1 MVLETTKNKII
12 LNQLVGQ
19 KKEKHSVENDV
30 IVSDIKPDVLNVIS
44 TNGIINIY
52 KKEVLNGKIKI
63 EGSISTY
70 IIYMADDEQGSTRSI
85 NTSLDFTQVL
95 EMENA
100 KENMEAVININIK
113 NFETKV
119 INGRKLSVKANIETN
134 ASVYSNESLDIIT
147 GVKDSENMQVLNN
160 QQKIISLIG
169 SGRNRV
175 TVKDTVAVDIADDI
189 AEIMK
194 VNFKIIDGEIKIS
207 YNKVLSKA
215 EAVVEIMYL
224 TEDNKINTVTTK
236 MPIMGFVD
244 IQNVNENSECE
255 ASNTLSNLVVK
266 PNNTE
271 EHSIYVEA
279 EIEVSASAYEENQ
292 IDIIEDLY
300 SIADDVKF
308 DQMEVLAITDKNR
321 IKDTCTIQEN
331 IRIPELTGK
340 VLDVQVSPEIDN
352 MQVKNGKV
360 IYEGTVNLE
369 ITFEQNTGLNMRTM
383 NIPFNYE
390 VNSERI
396 VEKSNLNTSLE
407 IKQNDF
413 IIKDGSIQ
421 ITIGISFDISEQKS
435 KEIGVIE
442 NVSVEQS
449 QNCNMYSMIIYFIK
463 PGDTLWKI
471 AKMFRSTVEDIAKVN
486 DIEDPN
492 KIRAGEKIYIPRYC
506 KKQVLA

>member
-1 MVLETTKNKII
+1 
-12 LNQLVGQ
+12 
-19 KKEKHSVENDV
+19 
-30 IVSDIKPDVLNVIS
+30 
-44 TNGIINIY
+44 
-52 KKEVLNGKIKI
+52 
-63 EGSISTY
+63 
-70 IIYMADDEQGSTRSI
+70 
-85 NTSLDFTQVL
+85 
-95 EMENA
+95 
-100 KENMEAVININIK
+100 
-113 NFETKV
+113 
-119 INGRKLSVKANIETN
+119 
-134 ASVYSNESLDIIT
+134 
-147 GVKDSENMQVLNN
+147 MQVLNN

-442 NVSVEQS
+442 NISVEQS